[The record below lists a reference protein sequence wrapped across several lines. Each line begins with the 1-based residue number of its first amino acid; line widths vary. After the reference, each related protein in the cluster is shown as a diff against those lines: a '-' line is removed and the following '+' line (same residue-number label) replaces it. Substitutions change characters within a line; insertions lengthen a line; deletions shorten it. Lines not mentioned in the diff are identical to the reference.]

1 MHGSLGRSVTTP
13 EPLPSPHPLYTLP
26 NVVLTPHMSGLS
38 RLYMNRCVDVLKV
51 NTGRLRKGL
60 GALNAFRG
68 RGEDD

>member
-1 MHGSLGRSVTTP
+1 
-13 EPLPSPHPLYTLP
+13 
-26 NVVLTPHMSGLS
+26 MSGLS
-38 RLYMNRCVDVLKV
+38 QLYMNRCVDVLKV